1 VLDYDFFPPCLPGQI
16 TVLGT
21 TALPGRFQF
30 RYKTSTRGLSASA
43 MDQASLERDT
53 NIANTRTGAVSPSLA
68 VARIDSPNYLAPFF
82 STLFVVSSEATFTR
96 MIRVPDTLSQ
106 ATLDPKRRNNHRVLH
121 HIDLADP
128 QSSRRLR

>member
-1 VLDYDFFPPCLPGQI
+1 LDYDFFPPCLPGQI

-53 NIANTRTGAVSPSLA
+53 NIANTRTGAVSPT
-68 VARIDSPNYLAPFF
+68 SPLPVSIPQIIWRLSFPRYL
-82 STLFVVSSEATFTR
+82 SYH
-96 MIRVPDTLSQ
+96 
-106 ATLDPKRRNNHRVLH
+106 PKDVHSN
-121 HIDLADP
+121 DQGA
-128 QSSRRLR
+128 